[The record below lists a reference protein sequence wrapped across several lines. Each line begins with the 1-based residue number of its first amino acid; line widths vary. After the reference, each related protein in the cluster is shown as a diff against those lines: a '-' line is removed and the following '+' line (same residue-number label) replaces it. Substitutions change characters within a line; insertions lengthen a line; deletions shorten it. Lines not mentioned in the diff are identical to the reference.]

1 MSFDRAAWYRE
12 SRAKAY
18 AKRPD
23 TYCYGG
29 CGGLLPK
36 KPLGRKWCSERCRNA
51 VHHAKLR
58 AERAKGRE
66 ARHPLAK
73 YIYEAVKDTAPGLC
87 PWCDEPLPKGRK
99 TSCGDPDCTRAYQ
112 RAYRVARCEAARAG
126 RPLRQVPCA
135 CGCGITFQQD
145 CLQRKYLDDRHY
157 ADHRNRL
164 LREERA
170 KNPKPKGRPKGSRS
184 SFMRPFGKRTE
195 PKALRP
201 FYN

>member
-1 MSFDRAAWYRE
+1 MTLYSRNCALPSCGVSFT
-12 SRAKAY
+12 SRLRFQKFCCHAHAIT
-18 AKRPD
+18 AGNLIKRD
-23 TYCYGG
+23 
-29 CGGLLPK
+29 
-36 KPLGRKWCSERCRNA
+36 
-51 VHHAKLR
+51 
-58 AERAKGRE
+58 ERAKWRETKE

-99 TSCGDPDCTRAYQ
+99 TNCGDRECTRAYQ
-112 RAYRVARCEAARAG
+112 RAYRAARCEAARAG
-126 RPLRQVPCA
+126 RPLRHVPCA
-135 CGCGITFQQD
+135 CGCGLTFQQD
-145 CLQRKYLDDRHY
+145 CLQRKYLDARHY

-164 LREERA
+164 QREERA

-201 FYN
+201 FMH